1 MYIYCLLFPDYE
13 ALDLMG
19 PVEFLHFLPDVQLH
33 YTSLTGG
40 NITAHQQFSVATVPL
55 SALPA
60 DSLLLLPGGMGTRA
74 LVHDAAFLAALAR
87 ACAQSAWVL
96 SVCTGVAL
104 LAAAGVLD
112 GLPATSN
119 KRAFA
124 WVRSV
129 NPRVD
134 WRGVARWVRAGKYYT
149 ASGIS
154 AGMDMT
160 LGFIADQYGVD
171 TATAIANRCEYHWQ
185 GNPAQD
191 EFAALYR

>member
-1 MYIYCLLFPDYE
+1 MHVYCLLFPDYE

-19 PVEFLHFLPDVQLH
+19 PVEFLHFLPDVRLH
-33 YTSLTGG
+33 FTSLTGSSM
-40 NITAHQQFSVATVPL
+40 TARQQFCVATEALPD
-55 SALPA
+55 LPA
-60 DSLLLLPGGMGTRA
+60 DSLLLLPGGMGTRT
-74 LVHDAAFLAALAR
+74 LIHDAAFLATLTR

-96 SVCTGVAL
+96 SVCTGAAL

-124 WVRSV
+124 WVRGI
-129 NPRVD
+129 NPCVD

-160 LGFIADQYGVD
+160 LGFIADLYG
-171 TATAIANRCEYHWQ
+171 TAAATAIANRCEYRWQ
-185 GNPAQD
+185 DDPAQD